1 MKFSS
6 RPQVV
11 WVENRMTEY
20 FEFFKFVVLD
30 RITDRFIEEEE
41 F

>member
-1 MKFSS
+1 M
-6 RPQVV
+6 V

-20 FEFFKFVVLD
+20 FEFFKFVILD
-30 RITDRFIEEEE
+30 RIIDRFMEEEV